1 MQDGRPTSAT
11 FADSITRG
19 DIKPKAV
26 LFCWPS
32 SFLSTVPRLCLLEKG
47 YPDDEYETQH
57 VDITSGHNFSPSYLR
72 INRYATIPTLVL
84 PRLDPANDLD
94 EPGFHI
100 LDDLKVIISPSPL
113 NTLI

>member
-1 MQDGRPTSAT
+1 MVTPLAPLPET
-11 FADSITRG
+11 
-19 DIKPKAV
+19 
-26 LFCWPS
+26 
-32 SFLSTVPRLCLLEKG
+32 LL
-47 YPDDEYETQH
+47 TA
-57 VDITSGHNFSPSYLR
+57 
-72 INRYATIPTLVL
+72 ATIPTLVL

>member
-57 VDITSGHNFSPSYLR
+57 VDISEFSGVASTSLVTSLALPRTDVPASGHNFSPSYLR
-72 INRYATIPTLVL
+72 
-84 PRLDPANDLD
+84 
-94 EPGFHI
+94 
-100 LDDLKVIISPSPL
+100 
-113 NTLI
+113 